1 MTVSL
6 IFQIAEVNVEKSGIR
21 PSTPSKS
28 LQNLAGWFQRVKHRY
43 PNCGKQNLNE
53 NEAAPV
59 LLFLLGEVELT
70 EWCCNCSSLQ

>member
-6 IFQIAEVNVEKSGIR
+6 IFQIAEVDVEKSGIR

-28 LQNLAGWFQRVKHRY
+28 LQNLASWFQRGKPGY

-59 LLFLLGEVELT
+59 LLFLLGEMELT
-70 EWCCNCSSLQ
+70 ERCCNCSALQ